1 MLFSRK
7 LNPVPRLSLA
17 AYPGNLVINFYVVQ
31 CCDSAHLNQG
41 VKSTPSHSLPTTSKH
56 LGKHLMI
63 NLANYCAV

>member
-17 AYPGNLVINFYVVQ
+17 AYPGNPEINFYMVQ

-41 VKSTPSHSLPTTSKH
+41 VKSTPSLPTTSKH
-56 LGKHLMI
+56 LGKHLII